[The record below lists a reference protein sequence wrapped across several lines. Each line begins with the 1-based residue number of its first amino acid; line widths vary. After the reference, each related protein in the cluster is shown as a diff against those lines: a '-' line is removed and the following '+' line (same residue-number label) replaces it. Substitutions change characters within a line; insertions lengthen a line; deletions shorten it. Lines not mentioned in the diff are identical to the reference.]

1 MYHCSLYHCR
11 DKQGDPDAMASH
23 VLSLQHKQSWL
34 EETTGEYYGTKQELM
49 SAMRRVSPRDENL
62 WGKIVLIRDPTL
74 WRRAREGQLRGK
86 DLVMREEERRE
97 KTSQQAS
104 RATRRES
111 PSACETETGKR
122 NHEGESEDISSK
134 KRRSYNEYDGVEE
147 VSRSG
152 NFDNWRTQVVKYDR
166 SSGGALESL
175 QREMPGPSAAFSS
188 QSSQEDDV
196 TRLHKAVAA
205 KVMKVLN
212 RYYPGAQEFE
222 GDTKIGS
229 GEEYS
234 KLAESFSHRLRSQI
248 KESYEAY
255 NGSLE
260 GIRLTDDNRLFI
272 RTEVESHFEQVEVI
286 RRRH

>member
-1 MYHCSLYHCR
+1 MGLEYLTELERDRRDPCMYHCSLYHCR

-49 SAMRRVSPRDENL
+49 SAMRRVSPRDESL
-62 WGKIVLIRDPTL
+62 WGKIVLIRDATL

-97 KTSQQAS
+97 ETSQQAS

-122 NHEGESEDISSK
+122 KHERESEDISSK

-152 NFDNWRTQVVKYDR
+152 NFDNWRTQVVKSDR

-205 KVMKVLN
+205 KVMKV
-212 RYYPGAQEFE
+212 
-222 GDTKIGS
+222 
-229 GEEYS
+229 
-234 KLAESFSHRLRSQI
+234 
-248 KESYEAY
+248 
-255 NGSLE
+255 
-260 GIRLTDDNRLFI
+260 
-272 RTEVESHFEQVEVI
+272 RTFFHFFHFFHFF
-286 RRRH
+286 RFFHFFHFMKTL